1 MEEPGGGGGG
11 GEDSSAVA
19 EPYPPS
25 PPGDD
30 NPPPSSPQLPVA
42 GEPGSP
48 RCHQAESGSLSS
60 SPPSGSDLAV
70 PKLVALEAV
79 GNAAPAGDGDAVGG
93 EAARES
99 LEEADDA
106 QITQCEQAV
115 DHREAEVS
123 MPRGS
128 LAASPSL
135 SDGGFEKVKAFEPD
149 ASDIAAGDDDLL
161 KEPLRMDLEE
171 VEKTPI
177 PQSQR
182 EDGVQEQVSMPQG
195 LPDVASSAFDGSLL
209 KPAASEILT
218 TATVACEEDSVKE
231 AMSKMDVDS
240 VPIPQW
246 HQRKDFV
253 QEQVLMPRDL
263 PAVPPSG
270 SDGGLLKFAAF
281 ETDATDASEED
292 SVKEALSKMDV
303 DSVPIPQWHRGIL
316 MPQGL
321 PVVSSSRSDSGLLKF
336 AAFESDATTSSAGGK
351 DSVREAMSKMDVDSV
366 PISQCNQGK
375 DFVQK
380 EVLMPQGS
388 PAVSPSGSGGSLLKF
403 AAFESDATDTNAGDD
418 DAVGEAAPKM
428 YVDSAPVPQ
437 CHQGKDGVQ
446 GEVLMPQGSPAVSSS
461 GLNGGLLKFGAFDID
476 TSANNA
482 DDTATV
488 EEEVPQIDVDGLPN
502 VTCKQA
508 DVCEEVD
515 VSMPKSPSAMLPFGS
530 GGGLEKIASCEPV
543 AVATTCDD
551 DAVKEVALA
560 CADTLDNVPLP
571 LYEQMVNAEMGTK
584 MLRGSLDEFP
594 SVSDRGDENIAAIEP
609 DAASTSYGK
618 TDAMDDEA
626 AQMDAE
632 TDDTLVVVRAGGG
645 RRKRGRPTKSQVV
658 RTPLKRKEEEE
669 VCFICFDGG
678 DLVVCDRRGCPKVY
692 HPSCV
697 NRDEAFFRSKGRWTC
712 GWHICS
718 SCERSALYMCFTCTH
733 SLCRGCIKEAGF
745 FCVRGNKGFCETCM
759 STVMLIETNAH
770 GNQEMVGVDFDDK
783 SSFEYLFKDYWLDL
797 KAKLS
802 LSLEELTRAKNP
814 MKRSDVAIGNEESS
828 DDLHHVKEEQIA
840 SSDSSSE
847 HKEESIS
854 SRRKVRKKSR
864 NTINEEVLVKEVETP
879 RQSVCRDISWASDEL
894 LEFVAHMKN
903 GDRSVLS
910 QFDVQGLLLDY
921 IKRNNLR
928 DPRKKSQIICDSRL
942 KNLFGKPCVGH
953 FEMLKLLESHFLIKE
968 VSPLDTED
976 KQGGV
981 VDPDPDPD
989 PDPDQTDT
997 KGNSDA
1003 SMKLAPDKR
1012 RKTRKKVEKELLT
1025 NLDDYAAIDTHN
1037 ISLMYLRRNL
1047 MEELLDDISFDEI
1060 VIGSF
1065 VRIRISGVGQ
1075 RQDMYRLVQVVG
1087 TGKAAESY
1095 KSGKKTTDVTLETI
1109 NLNKKEVITI
1119 DSISNQEFTEE
1130 ECKRLRQSIKCGFIG
1145 RLTVGDVQEKAR
1157 SLQPVRVNDWL
1168 ESEKLRLG
1176 HLRDRAS
1183 EKGRRKELRE
1193 CIEKLQLLNTPEECN
1208 RRLNEVPEIHTDPHM
1223 DPDYESA
1230 EEEEESDL
1238 RKQDYYDRSRGSSFL
1253 RNGREVKSPGKG
1265 SSTLSDNRSS
1275 SRKNSN
1281 TWDSNRSALVDGAS
1295 IADSSAGRDVNTT
1308 EFSLNQANDVRQ
1320 ANSSEASKSHVTASV
1335 SDASLYH
1342 EKQHMIRSEQSADG
1356 QQENQIAPLPG
1367 DLAAVANESDK
1378 IWHYQ
1383 DPSGKIQG
1391 PFSMTQLR
1399 KWSNTGYFPPNLR
1412 IWRASEK
1419 QEDSILLSDAL
1430 VGKFQKDLP
1439 EWEPPHNSTSQSVIV
1454 SPTGFSAGPN
1464 LVGVQR
1470 GSDVSA
1476 LSNIKQNAQKLSIS
1490 QNEKWATRQASWASP
1505 KMEVSSRGRV
1515 SPKEANG
1522 KSGQAQEQNSPR
1534 PLSPLNGN
1542 QPPALSYQVIGS
1554 QVNTAS
1560 RSDSYYEN
1568 PHPNWSSTSQQLPSS
1583 NSEVEPVN
1591 DSYHRRNG
1599 STNVP
1604 PTPQPSKKSLIAEGS
1619 LNKHLPSSASVQ
1631 AIASA
1636 WVNTGG
1642 REEPQSSFT
1651 TNEPSR
1657 GISNSLRELGS
1668 FSSQSVPEQTV
1679 TSGGGQSLAASL
1691 SAPDTVF
1698 LGQATNLSHHP
1709 DEVDAAGSFQKKNS
1723 ELELSFLLQSQHDH
1737 GKESLRTRGRSADET
1752 RKKSERLSI
1761 KLDTSVSS
1769 EDPKEKF
1776 HATEVGNITPAA
1788 SSNIYKADSER
1799 NPVPLTGFLDNQIHQ
1814 ALTTSYPGS
1823 DLMSE
1828 KVSSRAPNL
1837 SAHPSD
1843 AASNLFV
1850 QSDALESSSA
1860 QRSQTSAN
1868 ANAVPVQ
1875 PNQLGF
1881 DTGSNVQNTSFPV
1894 ASQNPSPN
1902 SGPLQGTGNMSW
1914 TPMPQGNINVG
1925 WGMVAQGNMNMPW
1938 GQPAQAIAGLN
1949 MGLGAQNQVNTMMNP
1964 GWVAPAQGNTNMN
1977 VAWVTP
1983 VAGNTNQ
1990 TSGWGGHM
1998 QGNLTINPVW
2008 AMLLQGQPNPNPGW
2022 AAPPYPNA
2030 NQNLEA
2036 PMQGTVN
2043 MNSAWGSGQGNMNPS
2058 WVPSA
2063 GNPQSS
2069 SIQPM
2074 PSHGGDRNSG
2084 QGDNLQ
2090 GNDSGHTN
2098 QRPLWNRTQAGG
2110 GSSLPPR
2117 GQTGICRFH
2126 EMGHCKKGASC
2137 NYFHS

>member
-1 MEEPGGGGGG
+1 MEEPGG

-19 EPYPPS
+19 EHCPRS
-25 PPGDD
+25 PPGDE
-30 NPPPSSPQLPVA
+30 NPPSSPVP

-48 RCHQAESGSLSS
+48 QCHQAESGSLSS
-60 SPPSGSDLAV
+60 SPPSGSDVAV
-70 PKLVALEAV
+70 PKLVASEAV
-79 GNAAPAGDGDAVGG
+79 GNAAPAGDGDAVSG

-106 QITQCEQAV
+106 QIRQCEQAV

-123 MPRGS
+123 MPQGF
-128 LAASPSL
+128 LEASPSL
-135 SDGGFEKVKAFEPD
+135 SDGGFEKVTAFEPD
-149 ASDIAAGDDDLL
+149 AGDIADGDDGLL

-171 VEKTPI
+171 VEKTPV
-177 PQSQR
+177 PQWQR
-182 EDGVQEQVSMPQG
+182 EDGVQEEESMPQG
-195 LPDVASSAFDGSLL
+195 LPDVASSGFDGGLL
-209 KPAASEILT
+209 KPAASEIDP
-218 TATVACEEDSVKE
+218 TATDACEEDSVKE

-253 QEQVLMPRDL
+253 QEEVLMPRGL
-263 PAVPPSG
+263 PAVPPSC

-292 SVKEALSKMDV
+292 SVKEAMSKMDV
-303 DSVPIPQWHRGIL
+303 DSVPIPQWHQGVL

-336 AAFESDATTSSAGGK
+336 AAFQPDATTSSAGGK

-418 DAVGEAAPKM
+418 DAVEEAAPKM
-428 YVDSAPVPQ
+428 YVDSSPVPQ
-437 CHQGKDGVQ
+437 CHQRKDGVQ
-446 GEVLMPQGSPAVSSS
+446 GEALMPQGSPAVSPS
-461 GLNGGLLKFGAFDID
+461 GLNGGLLKFGAFDMD
-476 TSANNA
+476 TAA
-482 DDTATV
+482 DNVDDAATV
-488 EEEVPQIDVDGLPN
+488 EEEVPRIDVDGLPN

-515 VSMPKSPSAMLPFGS
+515 VSMPKSPSAMSPCGS
-530 GGGLEKIASCEPV
+530 GGGLEKVASCEPV

-560 CADTLDNVPLP
+560 CADTLDDVPLP
-571 LYEQMVNAEMGTK
+571 LYEQMVNAETGTK

-594 SVSDRGDENIAAIEP
+594 SVSDRVDENIAAIEP
-609 DAASTSYGK
+609 DAAATSYGK
-618 TDAMDDEA
+618 TDAMDDDA

-645 RRKRGRPTKSQVV
+645 RRKRGRPTKSQAA
-658 RTPLKRKEEEE
+658 RTPSRRKEEEE

-718 SCERSALYMCFTCTH
+718 SCERSAHYMCFTCTH

-770 GNQEMVGVDFDDK
+770 GNQKMVGVDFDDK
-783 SSFEYLFKDYWLDL
+783 GSFEYLFKDYWLDL

-802 LSLEELTRAKNP
+802 LSLEELTRAKSP

-828 DDLHHVKEEQIA
+828 DDLHHVKEEQMA

-854 SRRKVRKKSR
+854 SRRKVRKRSR

-879 RQSVCRDISWASDEL
+879 RTSVCRDISWASDEL

-910 QFDVQGLLLDY
+910 QFDVQRLLLDY

-989 PDPDQTDT
+989 PDQTDT

-1012 RKTRKKVEKELLT
+1012 RKPRKKVEKELLT

-1037 ISLMYLRRNL
+1037 ISLMYLPRNL

-1087 TGKAAESY
+1087 AGKAAESY

-1119 DSISNQEFTEE
+1119 DGISNQEFTEE

-1157 SLQPVRVNDWL
+1157 SLQPVRVKDWL
-1168 ESEKLRLG
+1168 EGEKLRLA

-1183 EKGRRKELRE
+1183 EKGHRKELRE
-1193 CIEKLQLLNTPEECN
+1193 CVEKLELLNTPEECY

-1265 SSTLSDNRSS
+1265 GSALSDNRSS

-1281 TWDSNRSALVDGAS
+1281 TWDSNRSALVDGTS

-1320 ANSSEASKSHVTASV
+1320 ASSSEASKSHVTASV

-1342 EKQHMIRSEQSADG
+1342 EKQHMIRSERSADG

-1399 KWSNTGYFPPNLR
+1399 KWNNTGYFPPNLR
-1412 IWRASEK
+1412 IWRTSEK

-1476 LSNIKQNAQKLSIS
+1476 MSNIKQNAQKLSIS
-1490 QNEKWATRQASWASP
+1490 QNEKWATRKASWASP

-1515 SPKEANG
+1515 SPKEASG
-1522 KSGQAQEQNSPR
+1522 KSGQAQEQNSPQ
-1534 PLSPLNGN
+1534 PLSSLNSN

-1554 QVNTAS
+1554 QVNTAG
-1560 RSDSYYEN
+1560 RSDAYYEN

-1583 NSEVEPVN
+1583 TSEVEPVN
-1591 DSYHRRNG
+1591 DSYHRRNS

-1604 PTPQPSKKSLIAEGS
+1604 PTPQPSNKSLLIAEAS
-1619 LNKHLPSSASVQ
+1619 LKKHLPSSASVQ

-1651 TNEPSR
+1651 INEPSR
-1657 GISNSLRELGS
+1657 GISNSLGELGS

-1691 SAPDTVF
+1691 SAPDAVF

-1709 DEVDAAGSFQKKNS
+1709 DEVDASGSFKKKNS

-1737 GKESLRTRGRSADET
+1737 GNDSLRTHGRSADET
-1752 RKKSERLSI
+1752 RRKSERLSI
-1761 KLDTSVSS
+1761 KLETSVSS
-1769 EDPKEKF
+1769 EDPREKF

-1799 NPVPLTGFLDNQIHQ
+1799 NPVPLAGFLDNQMHQ
-1814 ALTTSYPGS
+1814 ALATSYPGS
-1823 DLMSE
+1823 HLMSE
-1828 KVSSRAPNL
+1828 KVSSRAPSL

-1868 ANAVPVQ
+1868 ANVVPVQ

-1881 DTGSNVQNTSFPV
+1881 DTGSNVQNTSYPV

-1902 SGPLQGTGNMSW
+1902 SGPVQGTGNMSW
-1914 TPMPQGNINVG
+1914 APMPQGNINVG
-1925 WGMVAQGNMNMPW
+1925 WGMVTQGNMNMPW
-1938 GQPAQAIAGLN
+1938 GQPAQSIASLN

-1983 VAGNTNQ
+1983 AAGNTNQ
-1990 TSGWGGHM
+1990 TSGWGGQL
-1998 QGNLTINPVW
+1998 QGNLTVNPVW

-2036 PMQGTVN
+2036 PLQGTMN
-2043 MNSAWGSGQGNMNPS
+2043 MNSTWGSGQGNMNPS

-2069 SIQPM
+2069 SIQP

-2098 QRPLWNRTQAGG
+2098 QRPSWNRTQSGG

-2137 NYFHS
+2137 NYFHP

>member
-1 MEEPGGGGGG
+1 MEEPGGE
-11 GEDSSAVA
+11 EDSSAVA
-19 EPYPPS
+19 EPYPPR
-25 PPGDD
+25 PPDD
-30 NPPPSSPQLPVA
+30 EKPPSSPVA

-48 RCHQAESGSLSS
+48 QCHRAEPGSLS
-60 SPPSGSDLAV
+60 GSDVAV
-70 PKLVALEAV
+70 PKLVALEDV
-79 GNAAPAGDGDAVGG
+79 GYAAPAGDAVSRK
-93 EAARES
+93 AARES
-99 LEEADDA
+99 LEEVDDA
-106 QITQCEQAV
+106 QIRQCEQAV
-115 DHREAEVS
+115 DHRLAEIS
-123 MPRGS
+123 MPQGS
-128 LAASPSL
+128 LAAPPSL
-135 SDGGFEKVKAFEPD
+135 SDGGFEKFKAFDPD
-149 ASDIAAGDDDLL
+149 AGDIAAAGDGDLL
-161 KEPLRMDLEE
+161 QGQLRMDLEE
-171 VEKTPI
+171 VEKTSI
-177 PQSQR
+177 PQWKQ
-182 EDGVQEQVSMPQG
+182 EDGVQEEVSMPQG
-195 LPDVASSAFDGSLL
+195 LPDVASSGFDGNLL
-209 KPAASEILT
+209 KPAASEIDT
-218 TATVACEEDSVKE
+218 TATDACEEDSVKE
-231 AMSKMDVDS
+231 AMSKMEVDS

-253 QEQVLMPRDL
+253 QEEVLMPRGL

-270 SDGGLLKFAAF
+270 SDGGLLKFAAL

-292 SVKEALSKMDV
+292 SVKEAMSKMDV
-303 DSVPIPQWHRGIL
+303 DTVPIPQWHQGVL

-321 PVVSSSRSDSGLLKF
+321 PDVPSSSSDSGLLKF
-336 AAFESDATTSSAGGK
+336 AAFEPDTTTSSAGRK
-351 DSVREAMSKMDVDSV
+351 DYVREAVSKMDVDSV

-403 AAFESDATDTNAGDD
+403 AAFESDATDTNAGSD
-418 DAVGEAAPKM
+418 DAVEEAAPKM
-428 YVDSAPVPQ
+428 YVDSAPAPQ

-446 GEVLMPQGSPAVSSS
+446 GEVLMPQGSPGVSPS
-461 GLNGGLLKFGAFDID
+461 GLNGALLKFPAFDMD
-476 TSANNA
+476 TTADNA
-482 DDTATV
+482 DDAATV
-488 EEEVPQIDVDGLPN
+488 EEEVPHIDVDDPPN

-515 VSMPKSPSAMLPFGS
+515 VPMPKSPSAMLPFGS
-530 GGGLEKIASCEPV
+530 VGGLEKLASCEPV

-560 CADTLDNVPLP
+560 CADTVDNVPLP

-584 MLRGSLDEFP
+584 MVQGSLDEFP

-609 DAASTSYGK
+609 DAAATSYGK

-632 TDDTLVVVRAGGG
+632 TDDTLVVVQAGGG
-645 RRKRGRPTKSQVV
+645 RRKRGRPTKSQVA
-658 RTPLKRKEEEE
+658 RTPLRRKEEEE

-678 DLVVCDRRGCPKVY
+678 DLVVCDRRLVCFIWLFIVPGLLLYELHLYFVFRGCPKVY

-712 GWHICS
+712 GMFFTVPSTLFSGLSLRFCANVGIYVAAVKGLPTIC
-718 SCERSALYMCFTCTH
+718 ALLVLT
-733 SLCRGCIKEAGF
+733 LCVEGASKKLDFSVLE
-745 FCVRGNKGFCETCM
+745 ETK
-759 STVMLIETNAH
+759 
-770 GNQEMVGVDFDDK
+770 VGVDFDDK

-828 DDLHHVKEEQIA
+828 DDLHHVKEEQMA

-854 SRRKVRKKSR
+854 SGRKVRRRSR
-864 NTINEEVLVKEVETP
+864 NTVNEEVLVKEVETP
-879 RQSVCRDISWASDEL
+879 RTSVRREISWASDEL

-942 KNLFGKPCVGH
+942 RNLFGKPCVGH

-1003 SMKLAPDKR
+1003 SMKLVPDKR

-1025 NLDDYAAIDTHN
+1025 NLGDYAAIDTHN

-1047 MEELLDDISFDEI
+1047 MEELIDDISFDEI

-1065 VRIRISGVGQ
+1065 VRVRISGVGQ
-1075 RQDMYRLVQVVG
+1075 RQDLYRLVQVVG

-1095 KSGKKTTDVTLETI
+1095 KSGKRTTDVTLETI
-1109 NLNKKEVITI
+1109 NLNKKEVVTI
-1119 DSISNQEFTEE
+1119 DIISNQEFTE
-1130 ECKRLRQSIKCGFIG
+1130 
-1145 RLTVGDVQEKAR
+1145 GDVQEKAR
-1157 SLQPVRVNDWL
+1157 SLQPVRVKDV
-1168 ESEKLRLG
+1168 K
-1176 HLRDRAS
+1176 
-1183 EKGRRKELRE
+1183 
-1193 CIEKLQLLNTPEECN
+1193 KLQLLNTPEELD

-1265 SSTLSDNRSS
+1265 GSTLSDNRSS

-1295 IADSSAGRDVNTT
+1295 IADSSAGRGVNTT
-1308 EFSLNQANDVRQ
+1308 ELSLNQANDVRQ
-1320 ANSSEASKSHVTASV
+1320 ASSSEASKTHVTASV

-1342 EKQHMIRSEQSADG
+1342 EKQHMIRSERSADG

-1399 KWSNTGYFPPNLR
+1399 KWSNTGYFPPNLK
-1412 IWRASEK
+1412 IWRTSEK
-1419 QEDSILLSDAL
+1419 QEDSILLSDSL

-1439 EWEPPHNSTSQSVIV
+1439 EWEPPHSSTSQSVIV
-1454 SPTGFSAGPN
+1454 SPTESSAGPN

-1476 LSNIKQNAQKLSIS
+1476 FSNIKQNAQKLSIS
-1490 QNEKWATRQASWASP
+1490 QNEKWATRQSSWASP

-1522 KSGQAQEQNSPR
+1522 KSGQAQEQNSPQ

-1542 QPPALSYQVIGS
+1542 QAPALSYQVIGS
-1554 QVNTAS
+1554 QVKNAG
-1560 RSDSYYEN
+1560 RSDAYYEN

-1583 NSEVEPVN
+1583 SSEVEPVN

-1599 STNVP
+1599 SAKVP
-1604 PTPQPSKKSLIAEGS
+1604 PTKQPSNKSLLIGEGS
-1619 LNKHLPSSASVQ
+1619 LDKHLPSSAPVQ

-1642 REEPQSSFT
+1642 REELQSSFT
-1651 TNEPSR
+1651 INEPSR
-1657 GISNSLRELGS
+1657 GILNSLRESGL
-1668 FSSQSVPEQTV
+1668 FSSQNVPEQTV

-1691 SAPDTVF
+1691 CAQ
-1698 LGQATNLSHHP
+1698 GQATNLSHHP
-1709 DEVDAAGSFQKKNS
+1709 DEVDASGSFQKKNS
-1723 ELELSFLLQSQHDH
+1723 ELKLSFLLQSQHDH
-1737 GKESLRTRGRSADET
+1737 GKESLRTHGRSADET
-1752 RKKSERLSI
+1752 QRKSERLSI
-1761 KLDTSVSS
+1761 KLETSVSS

-1788 SSNIYKADSER
+1788 SSNIYKAGSER
-1799 NPVPLTGFLDNQIHQ
+1799 NPVPQAGFLDNQMHQ
-1814 ALTTSYPGS
+1814 VLTTSYPGS

-1868 ANAVPVQ
+1868 ANIVPVQ

-1894 ASQNPSPN
+1894 APQNPSPN
-1902 SGPLQGTGNMSW
+1902 SGPVQGTGNMSW
-1914 TPMPQGNINVG
+1914 APMPQGNINVG
-1925 WGMVAQGNMNMPW
+1925 WGMVTQGNMNMPW
-1938 GQPAQAIAGLN
+1938 GQPAQAIASLN
-1949 MGLGAQNQVNTMMNP
+1949 MGLGAHNQVNTMMNS
-1964 GWVAPAQGNTNMN
+1964 GWVAPPQGNTNMN

-1983 VAGNTNQ
+1983 AAGNTNQ
-1990 TSGWGGHM
+1990 TPGWGGQL
-1998 QGNLTINPVW
+1998 QGNLTVNPVW
-2008 AMLLQGQPNPNPGW
+2008 TMLLQGQPNSNPGW

-2036 PMQGTVN
+2036 PMQGTMN
-2043 MNSAWGSGQGNMNPS
+2043 MNSAWGSGQGNMNPT

-2069 SIQPM
+2069 SIQP
-2074 PSHGGDRNSG
+2074 PTHGGDRNSG
-2084 QGDNLQ
+2084 QGDNSQ

-2098 QRPLWNRTQAGG
+2098 QRPSWNRTQSGG

>member
-1 MEEPGGGGGG
+1 
-11 GEDSSAVA
+11 
-19 EPYPPS
+19 
-25 PPGDD
+25 
-30 NPPPSSPQLPVA
+30 
-42 GEPGSP
+42 
-48 RCHQAESGSLSS
+48 
-60 SPPSGSDLAV
+60 
-70 PKLVALEAV
+70 
-79 GNAAPAGDGDAVGG
+79 
-93 EAARES
+93 
-99 LEEADDA
+99 
-106 QITQCEQAV
+106 
-115 DHREAEVS
+115 
-123 MPRGS
+123 
-128 LAASPSL
+128 
-135 SDGGFEKVKAFEPD
+135 
-149 ASDIAAGDDDLL
+149 
-161 KEPLRMDLEE
+161 
-171 VEKTPI
+171 
-177 PQSQR
+177 
-182 EDGVQEQVSMPQG
+182 
-195 LPDVASSAFDGSLL
+195 
-209 KPAASEILT
+209 
-218 TATVACEEDSVKE
+218 
-231 AMSKMDVDS
+231 
-240 VPIPQW
+240 
-246 HQRKDFV
+246 
-253 QEQVLMPRDL
+253 
-263 PAVPPSG
+263 
-270 SDGGLLKFAAF
+270 
-281 ETDATDASEED
+281 
-292 SVKEALSKMDV
+292 
-303 DSVPIPQWHRGIL
+303 

-403 AAFESDATDTNAGDD
+403 AAFESDATDTNACDD
-418 DAVGEAAPKM
+418 DAVEEAAPKM

-461 GLNGGLLKFGAFDID
+461 GLNGGLLKFGAFDVD

-560 CADTLDNVPLP
+560 CADTLDNVALP

-632 TDDTLVVVRAGGG
+632 TDDTLVVVQAGGG
-645 RRKRGRPTKSQVV
+645 RRKRGRPTKSQVA

-718 SCERSALYMCFTCTH
+718 SCERSAHYMCFTCTH

-989 PDPDQTDT
+989 PDQTDT
-997 KGNSDA
+997 KGISDA

-1119 DSISNQEFTEE
+1119 DAISNQEFTEE
-1130 ECKRLRQSIKCGFIG
+1130 ECKRLRQSIKCGFID

-1183 EKGRRKELRE
+1183 EKGRRKEYPLAGWTFGHKSFKEHFGYQVE

-1320 ANSSEASKSHVTASV
+1320 ANNSEASKSHVTASV
-1335 SDASLYH
+1335 SDAT
-1342 EKQHMIRSEQSADG
+1342 
-1356 QQENQIAPLPG
+1356 
-1367 DLAAVANESDK
+1367 VANESDK

-1399 KWSNTGYFPPNLR
+1399 KWSNTGYFPPKLR

-1439 EWEPPHNSTSQSVIV
+1439 EWEPPHNSTSQSD
-1454 SPTGFSAGPN
+1454 A
-1464 LVGVQR
+1464 
-1470 GSDVSA
+1470 
-1476 LSNIKQNAQKLSIS
+1476 
-1490 QNEKWATRQASWASP
+1490 
-1505 KMEVSSRGRV
+1505 
-1515 SPKEANG
+1515 
-1522 KSGQAQEQNSPR
+1522 
-1534 PLSPLNGN
+1534 
-1542 QPPALSYQVIGS
+1542 
-1554 QVNTAS
+1554 
-1560 RSDSYYEN
+1560 YYEN

-1583 NSEVEPVN
+1583 TSEVEPVN

-1651 TNEPSR
+1651 INEPSR

-1709 DEVDAAGSFQKKNS
+1709 DKVDAAGSFQKKNS

-1761 KLDTSVSS
+1761 KLDTS
-1769 EDPKEKF
+1769 
-1776 HATEVGNITPAA
+1776 
-1788 SSNIYKADSER
+1788 
-1799 NPVPLTGFLDNQIHQ
+1799 
-1814 ALTTSYPGS
+1814 
-1823 DLMSE
+1823 
-1828 KVSSRAPNL
+1828 
-1837 SAHPSD
+1837 
-1843 AASNLFV
+1843 
-1850 QSDALESSSA
+1850 SSSA

-1902 SGPLQGTGNMSW
+1902 SGPVQGTGNMSW
-1914 TPMPQGNINVG
+1914 APMPQGNINVG

-1983 VAGNTNQ
+1983 AAGNTNQ

-1998 QGNLTINPVW
+1998 QGNLTVNPVW

-2030 NQNLEA
+2030 TQNLEA

-2069 SIQPM
+2069 SIQP

>member
-1 MEEPGGGGGG
+1 MEEPGGE
-11 GEDSSAVA
+11 EDSSAVA
-19 EPYPPS
+19 EPYPPR
-25 PPGDD
+25 PPDD
-30 NPPPSSPQLPVA
+30 EKPPSSPVA

-48 RCHQAESGSLSS
+48 QCHRAEPGSLS
-60 SPPSGSDLAV
+60 GSDVAV
-70 PKLVALEAV
+70 PKLVALEDV
-79 GNAAPAGDGDAVGG
+79 GYAAPAGDAVSRK
-93 EAARES
+93 AARES
-99 LEEADDA
+99 LEEVDDA
-106 QITQCEQAV
+106 QIRQCEQAV
-115 DHREAEVS
+115 DHRLAEIS
-123 MPRGS
+123 MPQG
-128 LAASPSL
+128 
-135 SDGGFEKVKAFEPD
+135 
-149 ASDIAAGDDDLL
+149 DIAAAGDGDLL
-161 KEPLRMDLEE
+161 QGQLRMDLEE
-171 VEKTPI
+171 VEKTSI
-177 PQSQR
+177 PQWKQ
-182 EDGVQEQVSMPQG
+182 EDGVQEEVSMPQG
-195 LPDVASSAFDGSLL
+195 LPDVASSGFDGNLL
-209 KPAASEILT
+209 KPAASEIDT
-218 TATVACEEDSVKE
+218 TATDACEEDSVKE
-231 AMSKMDVDS
+231 AMSKMEVDS

-253 QEQVLMPRDL
+253 QEEVLMPRGL

-270 SDGGLLKFAAF
+270 SDGGLLKFAAL

-292 SVKEALSKMDV
+292 SVKEAMSKMDV
-303 DSVPIPQWHRGIL
+303 DTVPIPQWHQGVL

-321 PVVSSSRSDSGLLKF
+321 PDVPSSSSDSGLLKF
-336 AAFESDATTSSAGGK
+336 AAFEPDTTTSSAGRK
-351 DSVREAMSKMDVDSV
+351 DYVREAVSKMDVDSV
-366 PISQCNQGK
+366 PISQCNQG
-375 DFVQK
+375 
-380 EVLMPQGS
+380 S
-388 PAVSPSGSGGSLLKF
+388 
-403 AAFESDATDTNAGDD
+403 D
-418 DAVGEAAPKM
+418 DAVEEAAPKM
-428 YVDSAPVPQ
+428 YVDSAPAPQ

-446 GEVLMPQGSPAVSSS
+446 GEVLMPQGSPGVSPS
-461 GLNGGLLKFGAFDID
+461 GLNGALLKFPAFDMD
-476 TSANNA
+476 TTADNA
-482 DDTATV
+482 DDAATV
-488 EEEVPQIDVDGLPN
+488 EEEVPHIDVDDPPN

-515 VSMPKSPSAMLPFGS
+515 VPMPKSPSAMLPFGS
-530 GGGLEKIASCEPV
+530 VGGLEKLASCEPV

-560 CADTLDNVPLP
+560 CADTVDNVPLP

-584 MLRGSLDEFP
+584 MVQGSLDEFP

-609 DAASTSYGK
+609 DAAATSYGK

-632 TDDTLVVVRAGGG
+632 TDDTLVVVQAGGG
-645 RRKRGRPTKSQVV
+645 RRKRGRPTKSQVA
-658 RTPLKRKEEEE
+658 RTPLRRKEEEE

-718 SCERSALYMCFTCTH
+718 SCERSAHYMCFTCTH

-770 GNQEMVGVDFDDK
+770 GNQKMVGVDFDDK

-828 DDLHHVKEEQIA
+828 DDLHHVKEEQMA

-854 SRRKVRKKSR
+854 SGRKVRRRSR
-864 NTINEEVLVKEVETP
+864 NTVNEEVLVKEVETP
-879 RQSVCRDISWASDEL
+879 RTSVRREISWASDEL

-942 KNLFGKPCVGH
+942 RNLFGKPCVGH

-1003 SMKLAPDKR
+1003 SMKLVPDKR

-1047 MEELLDDISFDEI
+1047 MEELIDDISFDEI

-1065 VRIRISGVGQ
+1065 VRVRISGVGQ
-1075 RQDMYRLVQVVG
+1075 RQDLYRLVQVVG

-1095 KSGKKTTDVTLETI
+1095 KSGKRTTDVTLETI
-1109 NLNKKEVITI
+1109 NLNKKEVVTI
-1119 DSISNQEFTEE
+1119 DIISNQEFTEE

-1157 SLQPVRVNDWL
+1157 SLQPVRVKDWL

-1193 CIEKLQLLNTPEECN
+1193 CIEKLQLLNTPEELD

-1265 SSTLSDNRSS
+1265 GSTLSDNRSS

-1295 IADSSAGRDVNTT
+1295 IADSSAGRGVNTT
-1308 EFSLNQANDVRQ
+1308 ELSLNQANDVRQ
-1320 ANSSEASKSHVTASV
+1320 ASSSEASKTHVTASV

-1342 EKQHMIRSEQSADG
+1342 EKQHMIRSERSADG

-1399 KWSNTGYFPPNLR
+1399 KWSNTGYFPPNLK
-1412 IWRASEK
+1412 IWRTSEK
-1419 QEDSILLSDAL
+1419 QEDSILLSDSL

-1439 EWEPPHNSTSQSVIV
+1439 EWEPPHSSTSQSVIV
-1454 SPTGFSAGPN
+1454 SPTESSAGPN

-1476 LSNIKQNAQKLSIS
+1476 FSNIKQNAQKLSIS
-1490 QNEKWATRQASWASP
+1490 QNEKWATRQSSWASP

-1522 KSGQAQEQNSPR
+1522 KSGQAQEQNSPQ

-1542 QPPALSYQVIGS
+1542 QAPALSYQVIGS
-1554 QVNTAS
+1554 QVKNAG
-1560 RSDSYYEN
+1560 RSDAYYEN

-1583 NSEVEPVN
+1583 SSEVEPVN

-1599 STNVP
+1599 SAKVP
-1604 PTPQPSKKSLIAEGS
+1604 PTKQPSNKSLLIGEGS
-1619 LNKHLPSSASVQ
+1619 LDKHLPSSAPVQ

-1642 REEPQSSFT
+1642 REELQSSFT
-1651 TNEPSR
+1651 INEPSR
-1657 GISNSLRELGS
+1657 
-1668 FSSQSVPEQTV
+1668 
-1679 TSGGGQSLAASL
+1679 GGGQSLAASL
-1691 SAPDTVF
+1691 CAQ
-1698 LGQATNLSHHP
+1698 GQATNLSHHP
-1709 DEVDAAGSFQKKNS
+1709 DEVDASGSFQKKNS
-1723 ELELSFLLQSQHDH
+1723 ELKLSFLLQSQHDH
-1737 GKESLRTRGRSADET
+1737 GKESLRTHGRSADET
-1752 RKKSERLSI
+1752 QRKSERLSI
-1761 KLDTSVSS
+1761 KLETSVSS

-1788 SSNIYKADSER
+1788 SSNIYKAGSER
-1799 NPVPLTGFLDNQIHQ
+1799 NPVPQAGFLDNQMHQ
-1814 ALTTSYPGS
+1814 VLTTSYPGS

-1868 ANAVPVQ
+1868 ANIVPVQ

-1894 ASQNPSPN
+1894 APQNPSPN
-1902 SGPLQGTGNMSW
+1902 SGPVQGTGNMSW
-1914 TPMPQGNINVG
+1914 APMPQGNINVG
-1925 WGMVAQGNMNMPW
+1925 WGMVTQGNMNMPW
-1938 GQPAQAIAGLN
+1938 GQPAQAIASLN
-1949 MGLGAQNQVNTMMNP
+1949 MGLGAHNQVNTMMNS
-1964 GWVAPAQGNTNMN
+1964 GWVAPPQGNTNMN

-1983 VAGNTNQ
+1983 AAGNTNQ
-1990 TSGWGGHM
+1990 TPGWGGQL
-1998 QGNLTINPVW
+1998 QGNLTVNPVW
-2008 AMLLQGQPNPNPGW
+2008 TMLLQGQPNSNPGW

-2036 PMQGTVN
+2036 PMQGTMN
-2043 MNSAWGSGQGNMNPS
+2043 MNSAWGSGQGNMNPT

-2069 SIQPM
+2069 SIQP
-2074 PSHGGDRNSG
+2074 PTHGGDRNSG
-2084 QGDNLQ
+2084 QGDNSQ

-2098 QRPLWNRTQAGG
+2098 QRPSWNRTQSGG

-2126 EMGHCKKGASC
+2126 EMGHCKKGASWLENMHTC
-2137 NYFHS
+2137 KLYFVMPCRNLDGVGRSSEAIHYHCLSV